1 VANQAI
7 VAATPTAMLLDFV
20 AVRLNPEPA
29 LASPFVLNLKIRD
42 RNETHRIEVRNGVLI
57 HEEGQ
62 VAPNA
67 PTLTLNYRSLLVGLF
82 GQLPAAVV
90 LARDDVEASE
100 GAEALLG
107 AWLSML
113 DPLNPLFPI
122 VTP

>member
-1 VANQAI
+1 
-7 VAATPTAMLLDFV
+7 
-20 AVRLNPEPA
+20 
-29 LASPFVLNLKIRD
+29 
-42 RNETHRIEVRNGVLI
+42 
-57 HEEGQ
+57 
-62 VAPNA
+62 
-67 PTLTLNYRSLLVGLF
+67 
-82 GQLPAAVV
+82 VV

>member
-1 VANQAI
+1 
-7 VAATPTAMLLDFV
+7 MLLDFV

-29 LASPFVLNLKIRD
+29 LAAPFVLNLRLSD
-42 RNETHRIEVRNGVLI
+42 RKETHRIEVRNGVLI

-62 VAPNA
+62 VAADA
-67 PTLTLNYRSLLVGLF
+67 PSLTLTYRSLLIALF
-82 GQLPAAVV
+82 GQLPPAVV

-100 GAEALLG
+100 GAERVLS